1 MAKKKGFENVAEG
14 FFIASKT
21 QQPNPVEK
29 EIVNEPVLEQVPEEI
44 KVEQKIKEG
53 QPMEKQTKT
62 MIEKKTGR
70 PRAGDLKPDEELYK
84 TTIHFTDE
92 TLDMIDTWRVKNGRM
107 DRSEAVRR
115 AVRMMVNKQDYGV

>member
-14 FFIASKT
+14 FFTASQT

-29 EIVNEPVLEQVPEEI
+29 EIV
-44 KVEQKIKEG
+44 VEQKIKEG